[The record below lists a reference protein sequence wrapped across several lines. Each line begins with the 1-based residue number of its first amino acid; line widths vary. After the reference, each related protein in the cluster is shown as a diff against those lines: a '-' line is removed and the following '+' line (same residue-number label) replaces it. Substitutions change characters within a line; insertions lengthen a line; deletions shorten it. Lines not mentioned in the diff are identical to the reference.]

1 MTFTFLPVHQIRH
14 KKLWCQKKTGLKW
27 QKHLKLISMY
37 SVSLHNTKCIVSH
50 FEHFWQHLKNNLK
63 PSEEL
68 KGECVRVCFRRRV
81 LNNRLSLTVW
91 DATGWQ
97 ASHSWPVLHGEV
109 CKCVCVCVFEE
120 DRLGVFWLIGI
131 QGTAISAS
139 RADSWNLW
147 AVSLCSLSKIFLSD

>member
-81 LNNRLSLTVW
+81 LNNRLSLTVR

-109 CKCVCVCVFEE
+109 CVCVW
-120 DRLGVFWLIGI
+120 RGQARGVLTNRNPGHCDFGI
-131 QGTAISAS
+131 QS
-139 RADSWNLW
+139 RQLK
-147 AVSLCSLSKIFLSD
+147 SLGS